1 VRSALKAN
9 DRLANDELDTVL
21 AIQITV
27 AWAGEKGGEPARLG
41 WWDTD
46 VVDEAAGG
54 DLFSRLLPRTATW
67 AALELVR
74 AAAIRKDAELRARL
88 NDPDTATTLFH
99 LGFRVDEQLRDRL
112 RDHKRHGVDPKSVL
126 GPHLA
131 TRDRFDPK
139 AFEQYLGGLGKA
151 TAKVVPGARQI
162 TSKAATLSER
172 VCALASALLPLADAY
187 PLPFI
192 RESA

>member
-1 VRSALKAN
+1 MKAN
-9 DRLANDELDTVL
+9 DRLTNGELDTVL
-21 AIQITV
+21 GIQITV

-46 VVDEAAGG
+46 LVDEAAGG

-74 AAAIRKDAELRARL
+74 AAAIRKDSELRAKL
-88 NDPDTATTLFH
+88 ADPDTATTLFH

-112 RDHKRHGVDPKSVL
+112 RDHKRHGE
-126 GPHLA
+126 
-131 TRDRFDPK
+131 DPK
-139 AFEQYLGGLGKA
+139 AVLGQSIATSDLFDAKAFEHYLSALGKA
-151 TAKVVPGARQI
+151 TSKVVPGARQI
-162 TSKAATLSER
+162 TSRAESLSER

-187 PLPFI
+187 PLPFF
-192 RESA
+192 RELA